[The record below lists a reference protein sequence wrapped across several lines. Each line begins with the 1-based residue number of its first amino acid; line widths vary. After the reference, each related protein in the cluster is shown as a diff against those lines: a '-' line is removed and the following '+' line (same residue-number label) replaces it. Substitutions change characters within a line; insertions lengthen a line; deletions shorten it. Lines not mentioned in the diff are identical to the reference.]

1 MQRIYIR
8 QLDSFIPKRQLW
20 LGPVLGSCMNLTKE
34 EVMRRLREGWSLSGD
49 LAKDAP
55 FSLLNPQYT
64 LQAKM
69 ATVPVAVVRELSQK
83 NLLQPE
89 PMPGKAMYRLAR

>member
-1 MQRIYIR
+1 MSSFVLVSGMSFTKEQVMQR
-8 QLDSFIPKRQLW
+8 LD
-20 LGPVLGSCMNLTKE
+20 
-34 EVMRRLREGWSLSGD
+34 EGWSLSGD
-49 LAKDAP
+49 LSKEAS
-55 FSLLNPQYT
+55 FSLVNPKYS

-83 NLLQPE
+83 RLLTPP

>member
-1 MQRIYIR
+1 MV
-8 QLDSFIPKRQLW
+8 
-20 LGPVLGSCMNLTKE
+20 GAMLGSGMSLTKE
-34 EVMRRLREGWSLSGD
+34 ELIRRLREGWALSGD
-49 LAKDAP
+49 FAKDAP

-83 NLLQPE
+83 KLLQPE